1 MRGLALELFRSYLS
15 HRKQYVNLNGHS
27 STLKILSIGV
37 PQGSMLRPLLFL
49 VYINELPSLSN
60 LSYLTLYFADDT
72 TVAMRD
78 INIENLSSKCN
89 TVLELLNSWVI
100 KNRLTINF
108 DKTNFMIFSNHEHEI
123 DFLVF

>member
-60 LSYLTLYFADDT
+60 LSNFTLFADDT
-72 TVAMRD
+72 TVAKRD
-78 INIENLSSKCN
+78 DNIENISSKCN
-89 TVLELLNSWVI
+89 TVLHLFHVSLKKVQFNL
-100 KNRLTINF
+100 KN
-108 DKTNFMIFSNHEHEI
+108 
-123 DFLVF
+123 V